1 MRTEEGDE
9 RLLAVKGP
17 VQDFVSS
24 SCTSGKKSTGA
35 DRGCEPRPAPRNQ
48 SSSREGS
55 GLKSVDLKPDTH
67 GCPGK
72 HGCQLVTI
80 PEGGSPIESSS
91 SEDDSPSPMLRSTS
105 DPPGVH
111 WIKCW
116 QPREADQ
123 RNHLG
128 AEQDDRAIRGPW
140 GLVRWRSSYCNHQFS
155 QSASRQF
162 SARAREVLGWV
173 AVEGCPSFHKRE
185 ARSQRVH
192 AHTLTV
198 NAWVIHKRSFSVLGT
213 QTLKKT
219 IVSVLRRRVTTA
231 TKRTRTERTS
241 LKRCEP
247 SMLCSFRK
255 SALLVEVPN
264 RCRQGHRC
272 SHRNTNQEQLSSQ
285 IDERFCGDQ
294 HCSPTRLRS
303 KNLKSGYT
311 CLLFIPICIG
321 SGSGV

>member
-1 MRTEEGDE
+1 MHLREKKHRSRS
-9 RLLAVKGP
+9 RLWAASRSK
-17 VQDFVSS
+17 
-24 SCTSGKKSTGA
+24 
-35 DRGCEPRPAPRNQ
+35 NQ

-55 GLKSVDLKPDTH
+55 GLGSLLTS
-67 GCPGK
+67 
-72 HGCQLVTI
+72 
-80 PEGGSPIESSS
+80 SPILMAARASMAVNWWQHPRGAA
-91 SEDDSPSPMLRSTS
+91 PSNLHPQRMIAHPPMLRSTS

-128 AEQDDRAIRGPW
+128 AEQDDRAIRGQW
-140 GLVRWRSSYCNHQFS
+140 GLVRWRSSYGNHQFS

-162 SARAREVLGWV
+162 SARAREVLGRV

-185 ARSQRVH
+185 ARLQRVH

-198 NAWVIHKRSFSVLGT
+198 NAWVIHKRSFSVLDT

-219 IVSVLRRRVTTA
+219 IVSVLRRQVTTA
-231 TKRTRTERTS
+231 TKRTRTERTY
-241 LKRCEP
+241 LKRREP

-311 CLLFIPICIG
+311 CLLFIPICMG
-321 SGSGV
+321 SGSGL